1 MNAFAGSELQGLLP
15 PQSHEAEQSVIGG
28 LILDGA
34 KLPELKL
41 VADDFYSRP
50 HRLIFEAMQ
59 RLQARRENIDLVTV
73 STEMDTTGALSDIGG
88 IAYLVECGRVVPSAA
103 NIRTYTKIVRD
114 NSLRRIAIAKYNAA
128 IEIMMTTELS
138 STEERFDAAA
148 GLIGELEAIKT
159 SGSNKGAVSAREIA
173 MRWATELEARF
184 SRKPGEVFGFT
195 TGFRDLDAA
204 LYPKCVLAG
213 ALVCVGARPKMGKS
227 AFMAKWVNHT
237 TLARQKPA
245 VIFSLEMPDIQLWER
260 MVAQEARVSS
270 NIFWTGNER
279 DNLDMA
285 YAVAG
290 ELGNSKLYIDDTPGI
305 SLSHVV
311 SEVRRIKRE
320 HGCVGLIALDYLTL
334 MKAEKAERN
343 DLAYGAITKG
353 LKNLA
358 KEMECP
364 VLLLTQLNRQLEQ
377 RPDKRPQPSDSRD
390 TGQIEQDC
398 DLWIGLYRDVVYNDK
413 IHTDLQDIGEIIVRL
428 NREGFTG
435 TIYTRFVDGRYEDV
449 DQTEVA
455 AMFGRLEEE
464 RNKAKEAAK
473 SAKPNRLNRALEDEF

>member
-1 MNAFAGSELQGLLP
+1 MNAMSPLAQGLLP

-28 LILDGA
+28 LIIAGA

-41 VADDFYSRP
+41 AADDFYSRP
-50 HRLIFEAMQ
+50 HRLIFESMQ
-59 RLQARRENIDLVTV
+59 RLLARRENIDLITV
-73 STEMDTTGALSDIGG
+73 STDMETVGTLNDIGG

-103 NIRTYTKIVRD
+103 NIRSYAKIVRD
-114 NSLRRIAIAKYNAA
+114 NSLRRIAIAKYSAA
-128 IEIMMTTELS
+128 IETMMTTELN
-138 STEERFDAAA
+138 STEERFEVVSS
-148 GLIGELEAIKT
+148 LMGELEAIKT
-159 SGSNKGAVSAREIA
+159 NGSHKGAVSAREIA
-173 MRWATELEARF
+173 MRWADELEERF
-184 SRKPGEVFGFT
+184 KRKPGEVIGFT

-204 LYPKCVLAG
+204 LYPKGVLGG
-213 ALVCVGARPKMGKS
+213 ALVCVGARPKMGKT

-237 TLARQKPA
+237 ALVNKKP
-245 VIFSLEMPDIQLWER
+245 VLMFSLEMPDIQLWER
-260 MVAQEARVSS
+260 MVAQESRVNS
-270 NIFWTGNER
+270 NVFWTGNER
-279 DNLDMA
+279 ESLEKA

-290 ELGNSKLYIDDTPGI
+290 ELGNSMLYMDDSPGV
-305 SLSHVV
+305 SLSHVT
-311 SEVRRIKRE
+311 SEARRIKRE
-320 HGCVGLIALDYLTL
+320 HGSVGLVALDYLTL

-358 KEMECP
+358 KELACP

-398 DLWIGLYRDVVYNDK
+398 DLWIGLYRDVVYNEK
-413 IHTDLQDIGEIIVRL
+413 IPAELQDIGEIIVRL

-473 SAKPNRLNRALEDEF
+473 SAKPNRLNRALEDAF

>member
-1 MNAFAGSELQGLLP
+1 MNAFMNNSTQGLLP

-28 LILDGA
+28 LILDGG
-34 KLPELKL
+34 KLQELKL
-41 VADDFYSRP
+41 SADDFYSRP
-50 HRLIFEAMQ
+50 HRLIFESMQ
-59 RLQARRENIDLVTV
+59 RLLARRENIDLVTV
-73 STEMDTTGALSDIGG
+73 TTDMDTTGTLADIGG
-88 IAYLVECGRVVPSAA
+88 MAYVIECAKITPSAA
-103 NIRTYTKIVRD
+103 NIKTYAKIVRD
-114 NSLRRIAIAKYNAA
+114 NSMRRIAISKYNAA

-138 STEERFDAAA
+138 STEDRFEAAA
-148 GLIGELEAIKT
+148 GLMGELEAIKT
-159 SGSNKGAVSAREIA
+159 NGSHKGAVSAREIA
-173 MRWATELEARF
+173 MRWADELESRF
-184 SRKPGEVFGFT
+184 KRKPGEVIGFT

-204 LYPKCVLAG
+204 LYPKGVLDG
-213 ALVCVGARPKMGKS
+213 ALVCVGARPKMGKT
-227 AFMAKWVNHT
+227 AFLAKWVNHT
-237 TLARQKPA
+237 TLVTKKPA
-245 VIFSLEMPDIQLWER
+245 LVFSLEMPNIQLWER
-260 MVAQEARVSS
+260 MVSQESRVNS
-270 NIFWTGNER
+270 NVFWTGNER
-279 DNLDMA
+279 DNLEKA
-285 YAVAG
+285 YAIAG

-311 SEVRRIKRE
+311 SEARRIKRQ

-358 KEMECP
+358 KEMSCP

-398 DLWIGLYRDVVYNDK
+398 DLWIGLYRDVVYNEK
-413 IHTDLQDIGEIIVRL
+413 IPAELQDIGEIIVRL

-435 TIYTRFVDGRYEDV
+435 TIYTRFIDGRYDDV

-455 AMFGRLEEE
+455 ALFGRIEEE

-473 SAKPNRLNRALEDEF
+473 SAKPNRLNRALEDVF